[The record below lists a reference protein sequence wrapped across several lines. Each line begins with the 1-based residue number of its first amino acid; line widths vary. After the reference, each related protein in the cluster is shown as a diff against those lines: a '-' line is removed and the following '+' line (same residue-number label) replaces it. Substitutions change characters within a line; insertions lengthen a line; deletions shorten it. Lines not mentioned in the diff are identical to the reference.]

1 VTGRTARHCFA
12 IALLAALALPDA
24 TPATSACEATARG
37 PAVRIAQEAPAAP
50 HPTAHPPLPSRV
62 ADYWLVP
69 APGWPAARADA
80 VSAARALAQ
89 AARLIDEEKYTQALS
104 YIRPAALASTPLAG
118 YAAYLTGLAQLELD
132 RLETA
137 GRIFQALRASSPA
150 GYLAEAATLQ
160 LAEIS
165 TTGRDYATAVAL
177 YDDVLALK
185 PATPDDVLLRLA
197 RAAASAG
204 DRGRSHDAYQ
214 TLYFDWPT
222 SEAAASAEDEM
233 PLAALGPIA
242 AGTPRFARELARAER
257 LFAERRYA
265 PAREAFEQL
274 ASAAAGDEAELVQL
288 RMAESDY
295 FLKRFS
301 RVRED
306 LSPFLDRAA
315 RRAEARFFYLMTTQ
329 RAGSRDQYIEQT
341 RALVGDF
348 PDSSWAEDALNNL
361 ASFHIVAD
369 EDDQADVVFRE
380 IISRFPSGRYTAR
393 AMWKVGWRAYRQ
405 KHYAEAAEVF
415 ERAAVIFPRTD
426 YRPSYL
432 YWAAKAREQAGDA
445 TGAGAGFQLV
455 HTDYANTYY
464 GRLAA
469 KALASNGTAVPGPG
483 LVSAPPAEGGSDAPT
498 ADIIRWLIFVEMYD
512 EALDEVRYAERA
524 HGSSAQLAATRAW
537 LLNKTGELRPGIN
550 LMRRTYPQF
559 LAAGGESMPP
569 DVLSV
574 IFPLQYWPLIGKY
587 AAAHGLDPYLVAALI
602 AQESTFDKDVVSSA
616 KAIGLMQIMPATGR
630 RWARRLGIRSFS
642 TRRLTVAE
650 TNVRIGT
657 AYFADLLKQFG
668 SDHAALA
675 AYNAGESR
683 VVRWQRERPGIPR
696 DEFIDDI
703 PFPETQNYVRR
714 ILGTAEDY
722 RRLYGGRQKPA
733 GLPKASPSR
742 TAQPGAAAPK
752 PVIIKK

>member
-1 VTGRTARHCFA
+1 
-12 IALLAALALPDA
+12 
-24 TPATSACEATARG
+24 
-37 PAVRIAQEAPAAP
+37 
-50 HPTAHPPLPSRV
+50 V

-89 AARLIDEEKYTQALS
+89 AARLIDEEKYTQALAF
-104 YIRPAALASTPLAG
+104 IRPAALASTPLAG
-118 YAAYLTGLAQLELD
+118 YATYLTGLAQLELE
-132 RLETA
+132 RLEAA
-137 GRIFQALRASSPA
+137 GRTFQALRASSPA

-165 TTGRDYATAVAL
+165 TTQRDYAAAVAL
-177 YDDVLALK
+177 YDEALALK
-185 PATPDDVLLRLA
+185 PASPDDVLLRLA
-197 RAAASAG
+197 RAAASAS
-204 DRGRSHDAYQ
+204 DRARSLDAYQ

-265 PAREAFEQL
+265 PAREAFERL
-274 ASAAAGDEAELVQL
+274 AAVAAGDEAELVQL

-295 FLKRFS
+295 FLKRYS

-306 LSPFLDRAA
+306 LSPFLARAS

-329 RAGSRDQYIEQT
+329 RVGSRDQYIEQT

-369 EDDQADVVFRE
+369 EDDQADIVFRE
-380 IISRFPSGRYTAR
+380 LISRFPSGRYAAR

-405 KHYAEAAEVF
+405 KQYAEAAEVF
-415 ERAAVIFPRTD
+415 DRAAVVFPRTD

-445 TGAGAGFQLV
+445 TGARAGFQLV
-455 HTDYANTYY
+455 HTDYANSYY

-469 KALASNGTAVPGPG
+469 KALESNRIAVAAPG
-483 LVSAPPAEGGSDAPT
+483 LLSAAQAEGDIDTPT

-537 LLNKTGELRPGIN
+537 LLNKKGELRLGIN

-559 LAAGGESMPP
+559 LAAGGESMPQ

-587 AAAHGLDPYLVAALI
+587 AQAHALDPYLVAALI
-602 AQESTFDKDVVSSA
+602 AQESTFDKDIGSSA
-616 KAIGLMQIMPATGR
+616 GAIGLMQIMPATGR
-630 RWARRLGIRSFS
+630 RWARRLGIRNFS

-657 AYFADLLKQFG
+657 AYFADLMKQFG

-683 VVRWQRERPGIPR
+683 VVRWQRERPGVAR

-733 GLPKASPSR
+733 GLPKASSSS

>member
-1 VTGRTARHCFA
+1 M
-12 IALLAALALPDA
+12 
-24 TPATSACEATARG
+24 
-37 PAVRIAQEAPAAP
+37 
-50 HPTAHPPLPSRV
+50 
-62 ADYWLVP
+62 
-69 APGWPAARADA
+69 
-80 VSAARALAQ
+80 
-89 AARLIDEEKYTQALS
+89 
-104 YIRPAALASTPLAG
+104 
-118 YAAYLTGLAQLELD
+118 
-132 RLETA
+132 
-137 GRIFQALRASSPA
+137 
-150 GYLAEAATLQ
+150 
-160 LAEIS
+160 AEIS
-165 TTGRDYATAVAL
+165 TTRRDYAAAVAL
-177 YDDVLALK
+177 YDEALALK
-185 PATPDDVLLRLA
+185 PASPDDVLLRLA

-204 DRGRSHDAYQ
+204 DRARSLDVYQ
-214 TLYFDWPT
+214 TLYFDRPT
-222 SEAAASAEDEM
+222 SEASESAEDEM
-233 PLAALGPIA
+233 PLASLGPIA
-242 AGTPRFARELARAER
+242 AGTPRFARELDRAER

-265 PAREAFEQL
+265 PAREAFERL
-274 ASAAAGDEAELVQL
+274 AAVAVGDEAELVQL

-301 RVRED
+301 RVRDD

-329 RAGSRDQYIEQT
+329 RVGSRDQYIAQT

-380 IISRFPSGRYTAR
+380 LISRFPSGRHAAR

-405 KHYAEAAEVF
+405 KQYAEAAEVF
-415 ERAAVIFPRTD
+415 ERAAVTFPRSD

-432 YWAAKAREQAGDA
+432 YWAAKARGEGGDA
-445 TGAGAGFQLV
+445 AGAVAGFQLV
-455 HTDYANTYY
+455 YIDYANSYY

-469 KALASNGTAVPGPG
+469 KALESRGAAAPGPG
-483 LVSAPPAEGGSDAPT
+483 VLFAAQSEGDAGAHT
-498 ADIIRWLIFVEMYD
+498 ADVIRWLILVQMYD
-512 EALDEVRYAERA
+512 EALDEVRHAERA

-559 LAAGGESMPP
+559 LAADGESMPR

-574 IFPLQYWPLIGKY
+574 IFPLEYWPLIRKY
-587 AAAHGLDPYLVAALI
+587 AEAHKLDPYLVAALI
-602 AQESTFDKDVVSSA
+602 AQESTFDKDIVSSA
-616 KAIGLMQIMPATGR
+616 KAVGLMQIMPATGR
-630 RWARRLGIRSFS
+630 RWARRLGIRNFS

-657 AYFADLLKQFG
+657 AYFADLMRQFG

-683 VVRWQRERPGIPR
+683 VVRWQRERPGVPR

-722 RRLYGGRQKPA
+722 RRLYGPRQKPA
-733 GLPKASPSR
+733 GPPR
-742 TAQPGAAAPK
+742 TAPPKSAPPK